1 MRGPPSP
8 SRGDLAKAERHVS
21 WATTPAARRSMQSN
35 RSTGTRPE
43 MAIRRELHRRGLRY
57 RVAARPIPEFRRT
70 VDVLFSRARVAV
82 EIRGCFWHGC
92 PEHARLPTAHREY
105 WEAKVARNRARD
117 DETERRLA
125 EAGWTLVVVWEHDPV
140 SQAAG
145 LIEALV
151 RQRRS
156 G

>member
-1 MRGPPSP
+1 MA
-8 SRGDLAKAERHVS
+8 DEERRVS

-57 RVAARPIPEFRRT
+57 RVAARPIPELRRT
-70 VDVLFSRARVAV
+70 IDVLFRRARVAV
-82 EIRGCFWHGC
+82 EVRGCFWHGC
-92 PEHARLPTAHREY
+92 PEHARLPAAHREY

-117 DETERRLA
+117 EETERLLA
-125 EAGWTLVVVWEHDPV
+125 EAGWALMVVWEHDPV
-140 SQAAG
+140 RQSAD

-151 RQRRS
+151 RSRVR